1 MPRRRF
7 VSRGFLLG
15 FGFLLMPLGLSSPR
29 PGPAAVCASE
39 TADCLY
45 EIGSTCKEDDG
56 TEVFDAA
63 RRE

>member
-7 VSRGFLLG
+7 VSRGCLLG
-15 FGFLLMPLGLSSPR
+15 FGLLLLPLGVSP
-29 PGPAAVCASE
+29 PNSGPAVVCASE
-39 TADCLY
+39 TADCVF

-56 TEVFDAA
+56 TEVLDAT